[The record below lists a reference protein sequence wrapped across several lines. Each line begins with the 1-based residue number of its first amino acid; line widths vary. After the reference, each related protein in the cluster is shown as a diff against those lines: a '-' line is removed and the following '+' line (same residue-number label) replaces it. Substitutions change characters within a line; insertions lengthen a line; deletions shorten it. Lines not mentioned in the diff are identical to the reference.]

1 MLRFRTDRADATSK
15 CPILG
20 TQCRLENCR
29 IGPTCAIQA
38 VRMLRR
44 EFITVL
50 GATALAW
57 PLAAR
62 ARAPNGVALIG
73 FLGLE
78 RRLEQFR
85 RGLGDL
91 GYVEGRDVVIEY
103 RPSDPADRLPGFA
116 AELIALNADVI
127 VAGGSLAVRAAQQAT
142 RTIPIVMTGSSDP
155 VGTGFV
161 ASLARPGGNITGLS
175 LLSPELSGKRLELL
189 RELAGNL
196 SHLAILMNPD
206 DPAAVFSL
214 RETEKAARASGMKMS
229 LVEARSGEDLDSA
242 FALIVKIRPDA
253 LVILP
258 ASLMTR
264 YAARIA
270 ELALTCR
277 TPTISYFRNFPEVG
291 GLMSYGP
298 NLDSSAR
305 HAASYV
311 DRILKGAKPSDLPV
325 QQPTNFE
332 LVINVKIAKALGL
345 TVPKRL
351 SAIADEL
358 NE

>member
-1 MLRFRTDRADATSK
+1 MR
-15 CPILG
+15 
-20 TQCRLENCR
+20 
-29 IGPTCAIQA
+29 
-38 VRMLRR
+38 RR

-62 ARAPNGVALIG
+62 ARAPNGMARIG

-78 RRLEQFR
+78 RRLEKFR
-85 RGLGDL
+85 QGLRDL
-91 GYVEGRDVVIEY
+91 GYVEGRDIVVEY
-103 RPSDPADRLPGFA
+103 RPSDPADRLSGFA
-116 AELIALNADVI
+116 AELVALNADVI

-142 RTIPIVMTGSSDP
+142 RTIPIVMTGTSDP

-175 LLSPELSGKRLELL
+175 LLSSELSGKRLELL
-189 RELAGNL
+189 RQITKDL
-196 SHLAILMNPD
+196 SRVAILLNPD
-206 DPAAVFSL
+206 GPAVVFSL
-214 RETEKAARASGMKMS
+214 RQTEKAARASGIEIS
-229 LVEARSGEDLDSA
+229 LVEARRGEDLDGA
-242 FALIVKIRPDA
+242 FALIAKIRPEA

-264 YAARIA
+264 YASRIA
-270 ELALTCR
+270 ELALNSK
-277 TPTISYFRNFPEVG
+277 TPTISYFREFPEVG

-298 NLDSSAR
+298 SLDYSAR
-305 HAASYV
+305 RAAVYV

-325 QQPTNFE
+325 QQPTKFE
-332 LVINVKIAKALGL
+332 LVINLKTSKSLSL

-351 SAIADEL
+351 NAIADEL
-358 NE
+358 IE